1 MKACILASGSPR
13 RREILANLGARF
25 EIVTPNVDET
35 SDEHDPER
43 LSELLAK
50 RKGEAA
56 LRMFAGREAELRD
69 RLVIASDTTVAIG
82 GEILGKPKDAADAG
96 RMLRLLAGRTHRVV
110 SGIFLAYNGKIAV
123 SHEVTEVV
131 FAPMTDAEIEAYIA
145 SGEPFGKAGG
155 YAIQGLASLWIREI
169 RGDYFNVVGLP
180 VHRMQ
185 TLCKETFGFSFPSSV
200 FTNEK
205 SKS

>member
-1 MKACILASGSPR
+1 MKECILASGSPR
-13 RREILANLGARF
+13 RREILGNLGVRF
-25 EIVTPNVDET
+25 EMVTPDVDE
-35 SDEHDPER
+35 SSAERDPER
-43 LSELLAK
+43 LAEVLAT

-56 LRMFAGREAELRD
+56 LCLFAKREAELSD
-69 RLVIASDTTVAIG
+69 KLLIAADTTVAVG
-82 GEILGKPKDAADAG
+82 GEILGKPKDAADAC

-110 SGIFLAYNGKIAV
+110 SGIFLAYNGRTAV

-131 FAPMTDAEIEAYIA
+131 FAPMTEAEIAGYVA

-155 YAIQGLASLWIREI
+155 YAIQGYASLWIREI

-185 TLCKETFGFSFPSSV
+185 TLCKESFGIPFPAAVLPKEGISG
-200 FTNEK
+200 
-205 SKS
+205 

>member
-1 MKACILASGSPR
+1 MIECILASGSPR
-13 RREILANLGARF
+13 RKEILQNLGVRF
-25 EIVTPNVDET
+25 EIVKPDVDET
-35 SDEHDPER
+35 CAERDPEA

-56 LRMFAGREAELRD
+56 LRLFDGREETLRD
-69 RLVIASDTTVAIG
+69 RLLIASDTTVVVDG
-82 GEILGKPKDAADAG
+82 TILGKPKDAADAC
-96 RMLRLLAGRTHRVV
+96 RMLRLLSGRSHRVV
-110 SGIFLAYNGKIAV
+110 SGIFLAYDGKTAV

-131 FAPMTDAEIEAYIA
+131 FAPMKDAEIEAYVA

-155 YAIQGLASLWIREI
+155 YAIQGFASLWIREI

-185 TLCKETFGFSFPSSV
+185 TLCREAFGIPFPAAV
-200 FTNEK
+200 FPQ
-205 SKS
+205 